1 MVLFS
6 IHILPCLDVSCEDSL
21 AISAAQREKKLLNG
35 MIQNLLP
42 AVGSSVRSIVLAY
55 SSTVSSKMVWT
66 RNIHDH
72 MPRTSIKQ
80 SLEKHW
86 VHMNEGCLRLNR
98 LYMAE
103 CRLMI
108 CMYMGVC
115 CCRCVR
121 SSVSVLIS
129 PTWTS
134 LRLMSQTP
142 PLTGMPSVP
151 HQLC

>member
-1 MVLFS
+1 MFTDLGELFGYDIQKMALFS
-6 IHILPCLDVSCEDSL
+6 IHILPCLDASCEDSL

-80 SLEKHW
+80 SL
-86 VHMNEGCLRLNR
+86 
-98 LYMAE
+98 
-103 CRLMI
+103 
-108 CMYMGVC
+108 
-115 CCRCVR
+115 
-121 SSVSVLIS
+121 LIQIFHYS
-129 PTWTS
+129 N
-134 LRLMSQTP
+134 
-142 PLTGMPSVP
+142 
-151 HQLC
+151 